1 MQQDKRFNDSVEFV
15 SKHYRKGHFSAK
27 EGLRKVGISPLQ
39 LWRKRIAVAA
49 SVCVV
54 LTASACLYTLLSTS
68 DRQPAPEPT
77 IIQPTQEPQQP
88 DTTPMR
94 DVAQRI
100 TFDDAP
106 LSEVI
111 IKIQE
116 TYNVTITNIPT
127 EEHRL
132 TLSYEGT
139 ADELIET
146 INDLLG
152 TEMKIQE

>member
-1 MQQDKRFNDSVEFV
+1 
-15 SKHYRKGHFSAK
+15 
-27 EGLRKVGISPLQ
+27 
-39 LWRKRIAVAA
+39 
-49 SVCVV
+49 
-54 LTASACLYTLLSTS
+54 
-68 DRQPAPEPT
+68 
-77 IIQPTQEPQQP
+77 
-88 DTTPMR
+88 MR